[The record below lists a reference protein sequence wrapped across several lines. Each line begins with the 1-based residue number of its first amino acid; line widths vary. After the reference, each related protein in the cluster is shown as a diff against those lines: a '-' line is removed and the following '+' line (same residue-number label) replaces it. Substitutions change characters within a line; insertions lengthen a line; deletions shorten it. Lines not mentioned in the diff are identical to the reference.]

1 MKIPLTEIVENLN
14 TQYPEFANLKL
25 SEVSP
30 QGHDHRSYRM
40 GHRYV
45 LRIPSHPD
53 YASQVIK
60 ECEVLP
66 KINAR
71 LSLDIPRPVL
81 LVEKGSHFPMN
92 IGIYT
97 WIDGDVLSTSKI
109 NPFELV
115 ETLSTFLV
123 ELRACPID
131 EKWLCGQHNFYRGAH
146 ISVYEDETRNHLN
159 HIEDLDKRT
168 QLENLLNRAIKTHWE
183 KTPVFVHGDIAV
195 NNLLT
200 RSGKLVACI
209 DFGSCGL
216 GDPACDYVMAWTYF
230 KKNERIHF
238 RNLLNI
244 DQGTW
249 LRSAAWAL
257 WKALISL
264 SDEKQKTWAL
274 ATLEELYL
282 DLSNGSL

>member
-1 MKIPLTEIVENLN
+1 MKIPLTQIIEHVCTL
-14 TQYPEFANLKL
+14 YPEFITLKL
-25 SEVSP
+25 TEVSP

-45 LRIPSHPD
+45 LRIPSQPE

-66 KINAR
+66 KIYAR
-71 LSLDIPRPVL
+71 LSLEIPKPVL
-81 LVEKGSHFPMN
+81 LLEKGTHFPMN

-97 WIDGDVLSTSKI
+97 WIDGDVLSTAKI

-115 ETLSTFLV
+115 EALSIFLV
-123 ELRACPID
+123 ELRSCPID
-131 EKWLCGQHNFYRGAH
+131 DKWLCGQHNFYRGAH
-146 ISVYEDETRNHLN
+146 ISVYEDETRLALKHYENLSQKN
-159 HIEDLDKRT
+159 AFED
-168 QLENLLNRAIKTHWE
+168 LLNRALKTYWD
-183 KTPVFVHGDIAV
+183 KSPVFVHGDIAV

-216 GDPACDYVMAWTYF
+216 GDPACDYVMAWTF
-230 KKNERIHF
+230 FNKNERVHF

-249 LRSAAWAL
+249 LRSSAWAL

-264 SDEKQKTWAL
+264 NDEKQKAWAL